1 MKNMKNQMKKF
12 AAACFAALAIIA
24 AAGTTAFAATETTT
38 CTNCK
43 GSGKAVCTWCDGEGY
58 MTAAGTKYKCISCGA
73 TGIRDCLHCLG
84 KGTKTTG
91 TPDAAPAPAQPAA
104 GQAMIVSPVM
114 LASAGMGTM
123 NTHTTCPVCRG
134 TGRKVCTSCS
144 GNGFRETRKS
154 GINLGYGSSCY
165 WVKSGCAACS
175 GAGQAMCTHCGGDG
189 NL

>member
-12 AAACFAALAIIA
+12 ATACFAALAIIA

-43 GSGKAVCTWCDGEGY
+43 GSGKAVL
-58 MTAAGTKYKCISCGA
+58 TAAGTKYKCISCGA

-114 LASAGMGTM
+114 LPSAGMGTM

-154 GINLGYGSSCY
+154 GINLGYGSSYY